1 VIRLRL
7 PALRERR
14 EDVPMLTRFFLQ
26 QSAKQLGVEPKRISD
41 AALKLLGSF
50 DFPGNVRQLE
60 NVCHWLTVMAPAQ
73 VIETKDL
80 PPEVLGAVGHAEM
93 LSAASTGLPAA
104 LAPAA
109 APPATFTSP
118 MAAVESVRE
127 AVTPAPAPV
136 AALPAA
142 VAADAPAA
150 TSSWEAGLQAEAM
163 ALLETGRTDVWDVL
177 TRRFETRLIQ
187 TALTNTRGR
196 RIEAA
201 HKLGI
206 GRNTI
211 TRKIQELGM
220 E

>member
-41 AALKLLGSF
+41 AALRLLSGF

-73 VIETKDL
+73 MIEIKDL
-80 PPEVLGAVGHAEM
+80 PPEVLSAVGDAVPTELPATAEPV
-93 LSAASTGLPAA
+93 AAA
-104 LAPAA
+104 LAAPTLPASLAEWAPAVTEVPVVTAPGATASAA
-109 APPATFTSP
+109 A
-118 MAAVESVRE
+118 
-127 AVTPAPAPV
+127 
-136 AALPAA
+136 
-142 VAADAPAA
+142 
-150 TSSWEAGLQAEAM
+150 WELGLQAEARS
-163 ALLETGRTDVWDVL
+163 LLEAGRTDVWDVL
-177 TRRFETRLIQ
+177 TRRFETGLIR
-187 TALTNTRGR
+187 TALASTRGR

-211 TRKIQELGM
+211 TRKIQELNL